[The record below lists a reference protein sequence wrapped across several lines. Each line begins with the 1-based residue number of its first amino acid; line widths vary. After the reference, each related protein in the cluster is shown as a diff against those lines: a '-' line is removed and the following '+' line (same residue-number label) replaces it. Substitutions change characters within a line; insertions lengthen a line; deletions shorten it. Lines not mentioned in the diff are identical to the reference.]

1 MIFFNALADD
11 TILYGSGLTKLLVSS
26 VEINNQKILD
36 TLNMKKMYELIVF
49 LLNIPR
55 LLPAISVYLTISVSI
70 RSQINIDMEGG
81 GIFALVKYMSL
92 YKHWRNIFYYRIG
105 NVKYFIQWLCPE
117 EHSISIPA
125 STPIGT
131 HLVLV
136 HAINSFIN
144 AESIGD
150 NFKCYQN
157 VTIGSNKNKRPVI
170 GNNVTL
176 YTSSI
181 VIGNIC
187 IGNNVEIG
195 AGAVVTKSV
204 PDNCVVIGNPARI
217 IKLDG
222 GKVNILL

>member
-1 MIFFNALADD
+1 M
-11 TILYGSGLTKLLVSS
+11 TLY
-26 VEINNQKILD
+26 
-36 TLNMKKMYELIVF
+36 MKKIYEFIVF

-55 LLPAISVYLTISVSI
+55 LLPAISVYIMIPSSK
-70 RSQINIDMEGG
+70 RSLINIDMGGG
-81 GIFALVKYMSL
+81 GIFTLVKHMSL

-105 NVKYFIQWLCPE
+105 NVKYLIQWLCPE
-117 EHSISIPA
+117 ENSISIPV

-150 NFKCYQN
+150 NFTCYQN

-181 VIGNIC
+181 IIGNIC

-195 AGAVVTKSV
+195 AGAVITKSV
-204 PDNCVVIGNPARI
+204 PDNCVVVGNPARI
-217 IKLDG
+217 TKLEG
-222 GKVNILL
+222 EKVNILL